1 MTDECIIKNEGA
13 HVRESARRAPI
24 AVIDSG
30 VGGISVLRELV
41 RVMPNESYIFFGDE
55 VNAPYGTKTRDAVK
69 SITESNVDFLINK
82 YHIKELV
89 IACNTATEQRQNRC
103 ASCIRKYPSSES
115 SRR

>member
-1 MTDECIIKNEGA
+1 MTDECITINEDSA
-13 HVRESARRAPI
+13 RETARRAPI

-55 VNAPYGTKTRDAVK
+55 ANAPYGTKTREAVK

-82 YHIKELV
+82 YHIKELEYK
-89 IACNTATEQRQNRC
+89 IPFLQ
-103 ASCIRKYPSSES
+103 
-115 SRR
+115 